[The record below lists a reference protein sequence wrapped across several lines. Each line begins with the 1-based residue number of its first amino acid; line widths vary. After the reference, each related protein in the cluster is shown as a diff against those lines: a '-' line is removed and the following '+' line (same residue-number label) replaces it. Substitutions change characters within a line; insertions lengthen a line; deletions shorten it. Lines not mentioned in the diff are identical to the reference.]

1 MNMRSRIVTALT
13 FCAAIAF
20 AGGCGGNLSLYN
32 PDGSLNTINQVQM
45 LHRNYLRMTD
55 GLNEPDISPALK
67 YLVTIEQ
74 LATLLPEVPGNAHW
88 NDAKAT
94 IITNLSGMKASLRLG
109 DPFATKDFAGKMG
122 SGVQMIWT
130 LAPTLFDKGGKP
142 LTATQP
148 ATLETAP
155 VTPSPPAP
163 PTGPAR
169 PAGLYDR

>member
-1 MNMRSRIVTALT
+1 MNMRSRIVATFA
-13 FCAAIAF
+13 FCAAITF
-20 AGGCGGNLSLYN
+20 AGGCGDSLSLYN

-74 LATLLPEVPGNAHW
+74 LAILLPEVPRNAHW
-88 NDAKAT
+88 NDAKST
-94 IITNLSGMKASLRLG
+94 ILTNLAGMKASLRLG

-130 LAPTLFDKGGKP
+130 LAPTLFDKDGKP

-148 ATLETAP
+148 
-155 VTPSPPAP
+155 VTPEKAPITPAP
-163 PTGPAR
+163 STGPAR
-169 PAGLYDR
+169 PPGLYDR